1 MTINTLFMVLTYIS
15 SMSDSRGVLM
25 PIDACVAKIII
36 SRTNK
41 LFNHDIPYPMPDD
54 REYLLPAGVKIL
66 RHKSYMIKGYSKDDV
81 ANLRDAIATETK
93 D

>member
-1 MTINTLFMVLTYIS
+1 MSISSVFMILSYIS
-15 SMSDSRGVLM
+15 SMSGSRGVLM

-41 LFNHDIPYPMPDD
+41 LFDHGIPYPMPDD
-54 REYLLPAGVKIL
+54 REYLLPGGVKIL
-66 RHKSYMIKGYSKDDV
+66 RHRSYMIKGYSKDDV
-81 ANLRDAIATETK
+81 ANLRDAIATE